1 MFNVYLPS
9 DRVFILPLELE
20 GVVVGVYHSIGS
32 IEYKVKYYKESNPLE
47 CYFYEFELAKT

>member
-20 GVVVGVYHSIGS
+20 GVVTTVLHTIGLV
-32 IEYKVKYYKESNPLE
+32 EYKVKYYMNDTPME
-47 CYFYEFELAKT
+47 CYFYDFELAGV